1 MKKLKEGE
9 SPRPLPLQEKIE
21 IEDIDDMPEV
31 VGPGKIEEPEEL
43 PEEDPEAE
51 EEPEEEVESLDLP
64 VDGDVELEGD
74 DVGKT
79 FALEA
84 FGLIKTN
91 LEKAFNKVIK
101 DQSERENFGKY
112 LLINLLMNM
121 DNFEDELAGKAP
133 EAGVSGYEPDAAGEL
148 GGEELGG
155 EELGD
160 ELGGEEVP
168 ELTL

>member
-1 MKKLKEGE
+1 M
-9 SPRPLPLQEKIE
+9 
-21 IEDIDDMPEV
+21 
-31 VGPGKIEEPEEL
+31 
-43 PEEDPEAE
+43 
-51 EEPEEEVESLDLP
+51 
-64 VDGDVELEGD
+64 
-74 DVGKT
+74 
-79 FALEA
+79 ALEA

-148 GGEELGG
+148 GGAELGGEEELGGELGG
-155 EELGD
+155 EELG
-160 ELGGEEVP
+160 GEEEFDL
-168 ELTL
+168 EL

>member
-1 MKKLKEGE
+1 
-9 SPRPLPLQEKIE
+9 
-21 IEDIDDMPEV
+21 
-31 VGPGKIEEPEEL
+31 
-43 PEEDPEAE
+43 
-51 EEPEEEVESLDLP
+51 
-64 VDGDVELEGD
+64 
-74 DVGKT
+74 
-79 FALEA
+79 
-84 FGLIKTN
+84 

-133 EAGVSGYEPDAAGEL
+133 EAGVSGYEPEAAGELGGEEL